1 MPSTVWKG
9 SLSFGLVNIPVGL
22 HTAASDHTIRFHQ
35 LEKDTADRVRNKRV
49 NERTG
54 NEVDY
59 ADIVKG
65 YDLGGGEYVV
75 ITQDE
80 LEAAAPEHTRTVDI
94 VGFVDQSEIDPIY
107 YRSAYY
113 LAPDGAAAPRAYA
126 LLREVMNE
134 ADKVAVALFVLR
146 NKEHLVTVRARADVL
161 VLETMYFADEIR
173 DTSEL
178 STVPGEMEFTDRERE
193 TARLLLDSMTKEW
206 EPEDYQDTY
215 RERVAEIVE
224 RKRRGETIVAERPA
238 EPAPVIDLVQAL
250 QASIERAERRDSGSG
265 DAGGDEGTEDLATS
279 ARRPTPVRPARSAT
293 KRAAGASAAKG
304 RTSKG
309 TAKAGSKA
317 PRKTAAKSTGKATTK
332 TAAAKRVA
340 SSPRRRAS

>member
-35 LEKDTADRVRNKRV
+35 LERGTADRVRNKRV

-75 ITQDE
+75 VTQDE

-94 VGFVDQSEIDPIY
+94 VGFVDLTEIDPIY

-113 LAPDGAAAPRAYA
+113 LAPDGPAAPRAYA
-126 LLREVMNE
+126 LLRDVMHE

-146 NKEHLVTVRARADVL
+146 NKEHLVTVRARSDVL

-178 STVPGEMEFTDRERE
+178 STVPSEVDFTDRERE
-193 TARLLLDSMTKEW
+193 TARLLLDSMTKDWQPDE
-206 EPEDYQDTY
+206 YHDTY

-250 QASIERAERRDSGSG
+250 QASIDRAERRDSRSG
-265 DAGGDEGTEDLATS
+265 DGDPEQSEDRAEPSGGPAG
-279 ARRPTPVRPARSAT
+279 ARPGRSVA
-293 KRAAGASAAKG
+293 KRATGTSVAK
-304 RTSKG
+304 RRASKG
-309 TAKAGSKA
+309 AAKAGAKA
-317 PRKTAAKSTGKATTK
+317 PRKTAAKSTGKAATK

-340 SSPRRRAS
+340 ASPRRRAS

>member
-22 HTAASDHTIRFHQ
+22 QTAASDHTIRFHQ
-35 LEKDTADRVRNKRV
+35 LERDTADRVRNKRI

-75 ITQDE
+75 VTQDE

-134 ADKVAVALFVLR
+134 ANKVAVALFVLR
-146 NKEHLVTVRARADVL
+146 NKEHLVTVRARSDVL

-178 STVPGEMEFTDRERE
+178 STVPSEVEFTDRERE

-224 RKRRGETIVAERPA
+224 RKRRGETIVAERPP

-250 QASIERAERRDSGSG
+250 QASIDRAERRDSGG
-265 DAGGDEGTEDLATS
+265 DGGAEELAAAAG
-279 ARRPTPVRPARSAT
+279 RPAAVRPARSAT
-293 KRAAGASAAKG
+293 KRATGASVAKG
-304 RTSKG
+304 RASKG
-309 TAKAGSKA
+309 AAKAGAKA
-317 PRKTAAKSTGKATTK
+317 PRKTAAKSTGKPTTK
-332 TAAAKRVA
+332 TATPKRVA
-340 SSPRRRAS
+340 SSARRRAS